1 MILRLPA
8 AFAIAFLGI
17 ASVCAPA
24 LAAGQ
29 ELNTNRPGG
38 DYSSFEMRRPVS
50 TACANTCAGDPKC
63 FSWTYVKPGI
73 QGRRARCWLKG
84 SIPKAVPDN
93 CCVSG
98 VTRLMQFPVKP
109 KLPF

>member
-1 MILRLPA
+1 MAARLPA
-8 AFAIAFLGI
+8 AVAIVLLCLA
-17 ASVCAPA
+17 APSAPA
-24 LAAGQ
+24 LAAGE

-38 DYSSFEMRRPVS
+38 DYTSFEMRRPVS
-50 TACANTCAGDPKC
+50 SACASTCAGDPKC

-84 SIPKAVPDN
+84 SIPKAVPDS

-98 VTRLMQFPVKP
+98 VTRLMQFPKP